1 MLVHFERNGEVLY
14 DMWPMPGENPDGVCP
29 APVSPSGG
37 RESVYD
43 LHGRRLNKAPERGM
57 YIQDGRVR
65 MVW

>member
-37 RESVYD
+37 GDPS
-43 LHGRRLNKAPERGM
+43 M
-57 YIQDGRVR
+57 TCTDGG
-65 MVW
+65 

>member
-1 MLVHFERNGEVLY
+1 MTCGRC
-14 DMWPMPGENPDGVCP
+14 PGRTPTAY
-29 APVSPSGG
+29 APPQSHQAEGG
-37 RESVYD
+37 SVYD

>member
-1 MLVHFERNGEVLY
+1 
-14 DMWPMPGENPDGVCP
+14 MWPMPGENPDGVCP